1 MKKGFTLVELLAVIV
16 IIGVITLVAVPNIVK
31 TNKQSVD
38 KQYNDFKQTVIN
50 ATETYV
56 EIHEEL
62 KIKALATD
70 GITIEVKSLINEGF
84 LNKSLEHPIDKKQ
97 IGDASANYKVN
108 VKAEGQGSVVT
119 KITYTF
125 KES

>member
-16 IIGVITLVAVPNIVK
+16 IIGVITLVAVPNIIN
-31 TNKQSVD
+31 TNKQAVEN
-38 KQYNDFKQTVIN
+38 QYKDFEQTILN

-62 KIKALATD
+62 KEKATS
-70 GITIEVKSLINEGF
+70 TIEVKSLIEEGF
-84 LNKSLEHPIDKKQ
+84 LNKSLENPKTKKQ
-97 IGDASANYKVN
+97 IGDSSVNYKVE
-108 VKAEGQGSVVT
+108 VKKEGS
-119 KITYTF
+119 KFTYIF